1 MRDINTN
8 RRSKEMKDLD
18 MKKEIK
24 PLKKLN
30 MGIIIALGIAV
41 GAAVDNIGLGLGMGI
56 AIAAIVYFFK
66 SISGK

>member
-1 MRDINTN
+1 MKDINTN

-41 GAAVDNIGLGLGMGI
+41 GAAVDNIGLGLGKGI